1 METLLMMY
9 EIFPHKN
16 EKTRSKKSKFYVS
29 GMKWHRV
36 LKMSILNECFSTFNN
51 KLSKDFYD
59 LFVNGEMMDFI
70 AKMTDNYAGEKRMF
84 LDGLLKTKKK

>member
-1 METLLMMY
+1 ML
-9 EIFPHKN
+9 
-16 EKTRSKKSKFYVS
+16 
-29 GMKWHRV
+29 
-36 LKMSILNECFSTFNN
+36 ILNECFSTFNN

-59 LFVNGEMMDFI
+59 LFVDGEMMNVI